1 MLCAV
6 AFKVVSD
13 AFWAYLF
20 VLYVP
25 YKLPRTTPLLPHPFP
40 PISLF
45 FSPSLPGSRAESSG
59 TLAKSCGTG
68 VSMGSHMRARCH
80 GDHCVQGQG
89 FINTAAAVSSP
100 PLITSS
106 SVLSIPPS
114 WPLLVPFVHLF
125 PSSSSSHPP
134 PLVLPL
140 LVMVC
145 SFLPIL
151 YSFFARSWQ
160 FTCRYSCLCM

>member
-20 VLYVP
+20 VLDVP

-68 VSMGSHMRARCH
+68 VSMGFPHACSLSWWSLCSRAGFYQHRRRCFFSASHHFFRPLH
-80 GDHCVQGQG
+80 
-89 FINTAAAVSSP
+89 P
-100 PLITSS
+100 PFLAIVGAICAS
-106 SVLSIPPS
+106 L
-114 WPLLVPFVHLF
+114 PLLLF
-125 PSSSSSHPP
+125 FSSSSSCSSPP
-134 PLVLPL
+134 CHGML
-140 LVMVC
+140 LSPYFIFIFCTIMTVYM
-145 SFLPIL
+145 
-151 YSFFARSWQ
+151 
-160 FTCRYSCLCM
+160 

>member
-1 MLCAV
+1 MCLISFPGQPLCFPILFPLFPFSFLLLCPVLGLRAV
-6 AFKVVSD
+6 AL
-13 AFWAYLF
+13 W
-20 VLYVP
+20 
-25 YKLPRTTPLLPHPFP
+25 PRAVALVCLW
-40 PISLF
+40 
-45 FSPSLPGSRAESSG
+45 
-59 TLAKSCGTG
+59 
-68 VSMGSHMRARCH
+68 VSHMRARCH

-100 PLITSS
+100 PLITS

-151 YSFFARSWQ
+151 YSFFARS
-160 FTCRYSCLCM
+160 